1 MKKLLFTGSLLFTV
15 LGLFAQ
21 NVDEI
26 VSKHI
31 DAIGGAEKWKK
42 VNSIVMEG
50 TMNVMGNDVSL
61 KITQLNNQGNRT
73 DISVAGMENYVIITP
88 TGGYTFMPVQGMQK
102 PEPMTAD
109 DVKEGLDDLDIQG
122 NLLDYKAKGHTVELL
137 GTEELEGTECYKLK
151 VTRKNSGEQTLYL
164 DKTSY
169 LIIRNS
175 SKRKA
180 MGQEMDVNVDLSDYR
195 DVDGIKV
202 PHSVGQGF
210 GTMVVSTVKINQP
223 IAPEV
228 FAAPK

>member
-1 MKKLLFTGSLLFTV
+1 MKKLLLAGTFLMTTMGLL
-15 LGLFAQ
+15 AQ

-26 VSKHI
+26 VAKHI
-31 DAIGGAEKWKK
+31 EALGGAEKLKK
-42 VNSIVMEG
+42 INSAVIEG

-73 DISVAGMENYVIITP
+73 DITVAGMSNYVIITP
-88 TGGYTFMPVQGMQK
+88 AGGYTFMPVQGMQK

-109 DVKEGLDDLDIQG
+109 DIKEGLDDLDIQS

-151 VTRKNSGEQTLYL
+151 VTRKNSGEQTLFL
-164 DKTSY
+164 DKSTYYILRS
-169 LIIRNS
+169 S

-180 MGQEMDVNVDLSDYR
+180 MGQEMDVNVDYSDYR
-195 DVDGIKV
+195 DVEGVKMPYSI
-202 PHSVGQGF
+202 GQGF
-210 GTMVVSTVKINQP
+210 GTMVVTSIKLNAD

>member
-1 MKKLLFTGSLLFTV
+1 MKKLLFAGSLLFSV
-15 LGLFAQ
+15 MGLFAQ

-88 TGGYTFMPVQGMQK
+88 TGGYTYMPVQGMQK

-151 VTRKNSGEQTLYL
+151 VTRKNSGEQTLFL
-164 DKTSY
+164 DKSSY

-202 PHSVGQGF
+202 PYSVGQGF